1 MRWVAS
7 TWTKAAV
14 NNLNQ
19 QEQEQEQ
26 EQQQEVNLN
35 PNTLKDQM

>member
-1 MRWVAS
+1 VRLVMRWVAS

-19 QEQEQEQ
+19 Q
-26 EQQQEVNLN
+26 QQQ
-35 PNTLKDQM
+35 QQ